1 MTETTFSATG
11 RRKAAVARVVIRVG
25 GGSFMINNKSPKDY
39 LKRDVL
45 VDQINLPMIAT
56 DTQGKL
62 DIMVQVKGGGLS
74 GQAGAVRLGVS
85 RALAQLDPDL
95 QPILRKQGLLTRD
108 PRCVERKKYGQPKAR
123 KRFQFSKR

>member
-1 MTETTFSATG
+1 MAETTFSATG
-11 RRKAAVARVVIRVG
+11 RRKDAVARVTVRVG
-25 GGSFMINNKSPKDY
+25 GGSFLINNKSPKDY

-62 DIMVQVKGGGLS
+62 DILVQVKGGGLS

-85 RALAQLDPDL
+85 RALARLDPDL
-95 QPILRKQGLLTRD
+95 QPVLRKQGLLTRD

>member
-1 MTETTFSATG
+1 MTEATFSATG
-11 RRKAAVARVVIRVG
+11 RRKDAVARVSIRVG
-25 GGSFMINNKSPKDY
+25 GGSFLINNKSPKDY

-45 VDQINLPMIAT
+45 VDQINLPMIST
-56 DTQGKL
+56 DTEGKL
-62 DIMVQVKGGGLS
+62 DILVQVKGGGLS

-85 RALAQLDPDL
+85 RALAKLDPDL
-95 QPILRKQGLLTRD
+95 RPTLRKQGLLTRD